1 MSDDDDEQT
10 GDPEFLTTREA
21 AALLRLKP
29 NTLEKMRVY
38 GGGPVFRKHGRN
50 VLYRRADLDA
60 WSDLRKQDM
69 TGEG

>member
-1 MSDDDDEQT
+1 MSDDDDEKT

-21 AALLRLKP
+21 AALLRLMP